1 MKKTIDQFMWRY
13 QEHFRIG
20 VELNIARAL
29 SEIGMNA
36 DVRVVLVGFA
46 TEDDLGHRIC
56 IEPENGPI
64 LVEHLCDVSD
74 RADEL
79 LRENPDSRMFHSHP
93 LMQQRHRESLI
104 RKARSDALEEA
115 IHKTDIFEGL
125 TFFASSGTPI
135 NGYDVLTCVG
145 IPTEV
150 LDHLP
155 TLDGSRVG
163 VLNVLQSLQQGVIY
177 ECLGR
182 ADRALYL
189 PDPGTGISVLGATE
203 NIVKS
208 AAEWFVRG
216 AGYRVGLQSVDLFSS
231 VNSFTSRSYERTGA
245 SGKILITPR
254 EKVKNRTLVRFEHPV
269 ALTRTRNLRKL
280 LELSDESLSLMVD
293 DQGAYGLG
301 SCASGNDIVEI
312 SVVGHA
318 EWELG
323 IDGQVYVKVA
333 YGKAT
338 LPRPLLDFDAF
349 WETAEQVLGAIEFNR
364 IWSIIQGVQQG
375 GHGTALVVSTDPE
388 GEANR
393 LGAEAVSITPTIL
406 EPDDIVRLGSVDGA
420 VLLGTDG
427 RCHAFGVILDG
438 LASGE
443 GDPARGSR
451 YNSAV
456 RYRRTTDTPSIIVVI
471 SDDGTIDLVPRRM
484 PRVRREH
491 VGEAVRAFLDICD
504 SEHADGREFSRA
516 DDLVLRYS
524 FYLNAEQSQSVNE
537 SFENEMRRRL
547 ESGGVQIIRKPVEP
561 HPDMNDSY
569 FL

>member
-1 MKKTIDQFMWRY
+1 MKKTIDQFMWGY

-29 SEIGMNA
+29 SEIGMNV
-36 DVRVVLVGFA
+36 DVRTLLVGFA
-46 TEDDLGHRIC
+46 TEGDLKHQVC
-56 IEPENGPI
+56 IEPEDGPL
-64 LVEHLCDVSD
+64 LVEHLRNVSD
-74 RADEL
+74 RASEL
-79 LRENPDSRMFHSHP
+79 LKENPDSRMFHSHP
-93 LMQQRHRESLI
+93 LMQQKHRESLF

-115 IHKTDIFEGL
+115 IHKVDVFEGL
-125 TFFASSGTPI
+125 TFFASSGAPI

-145 IPTEV
+145 IPTEI

-177 ECLGR
+177 ESLVR

-189 PDPGTGISVLGATE
+189 PDPGAGISVLGATE
-203 NIVKS
+203 NIVKR

-216 AGYRVGLQSVDLFSS
+216 AGYRVGLQSVDLFSA
-231 VNSFTSRSYERTGA
+231 VNSFTSRSYERAGA
-245 SGKILITPR
+245 RGKILITPR
-254 EKVKNRTLVRFEHPV
+254 EKVKNRTPVRFERPV
-269 ALTRTRNLRKL
+269 VLTRTRNLRKL
-280 LELSDESLSLMVD
+280 LELSDDSLSVMVD

-301 SCASGNDIVEI
+301 SCASGNDVVEI

-323 IDGQVYVKVA
+323 IDGDLYVRVA

-338 LPRPLLDFDAF
+338 LPRPLLNFDAF
-349 WETAEQVLGAIEFNR
+349 RETTEQVLGAIEFNR

-393 LGAEAVSITPTIL
+393 LGAEAVSINPTML
-406 EPDDIVRLGSVDGA
+406 EPHDIVRLGSVDGA

-456 RYRRTTDTPSIIVVI
+456 RYQRTTDIPSIIVVI

-491 VGEAVRAFLDICD
+491 VGEVVREFLEICE
-504 SEHADGREFSRA
+504 SEHVDGREFSRA
-516 DDLVLRYS
+516 DDLVVRYA
-524 FYLNAEQSQSVNE
+524 FYLNAEQCHSLNDNY
-537 SFENEMRRRL
+537 ENEMRRRL
-547 ESGGVQIIRKPVEP
+547 ESGGIQINRKPLEP